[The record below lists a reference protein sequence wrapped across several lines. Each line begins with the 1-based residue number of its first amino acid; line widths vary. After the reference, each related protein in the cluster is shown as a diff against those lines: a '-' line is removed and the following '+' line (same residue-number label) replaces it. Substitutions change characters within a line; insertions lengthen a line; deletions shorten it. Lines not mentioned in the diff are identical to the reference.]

1 MISHDESACLRK
13 FKCTQCDKAFKFKHH
28 LKEHVRIHSGE
39 KPFGCDNCGK
49 RFSHS
54 GSYSSHMTSKKCIS
68 MGLKL
73 NNNRAL
79 IKLEKMNQQN
89 LKPQRLGNGAIPSN
103 PLSFFPSTDGVV
115 PPIVPPHP
123 FTMLPK
129 YPNNYEAM
137 NAAFIASLTNS
148 FHGMAAIDARLHPFG
163 IQRLLELSAA
173 GASNQQVEET
183 NEHEESAD
191 EPKLVIDMY
200 EETKEKVSDEQEE
213 KSASSRVASPVVE
226 IKVKEEIEDE
236 EELKCSRCGLNFNHQ
251 TELVQHEKVLCGHLN
266 QTESIK
272 SENSGSEVD
281 EMEDRDSLK
290 NESESERKV
299 RVRTAITDEQQSI
312 LKEHF
317 AINSRPSRE
326 EFKQIAERLNLDTR
340 VVQVWFQNNR
350 SRERKMNNST
360 GSPQIT
366 VQQDQPL
373 DLSIKKELSTSNSP
387 RYGTAPIQSALEEA
401 MNLSRKFSSPSLYK
415 APPPPYFA
423 NSSTPIHH
431 IPLPMKRQTP
441 SPNEAMPPIPRF
453 GQSQTSVPNPYL
465 FAQSTLHQNKMPM
478 ECLLNMTPEYA
489 RNHIMG
495 SLKFRVGDHR
505 GNSLSPGSE
514 KRSWRDDDSKVSH
527 DGDLEFISSGLNNN
541 TMPPAKRYKA
551 ETHGH
556 AGDPDLPFICDQCDK
571 AFAKQSSLARHKY
584 EHSGQRPYKCMD
596 CPKAF
601 KHKHHLTE
609 HKRLH
614 SGEKPFQC
622 SKCLK
627 RFSHSGSYSQHMNH
641 RYSYCK
647 PYRE

>member
-89 LKPQRLGNGAIPSN
+89 AKPQRIGNGALPPN
-103 PLSFFPSTDGVV
+103 PLSYFPTGDGVT

-123 FTMLPK
+123 FSMLPK

-137 NAAFIASLTNS
+137 NAAFLASLTNS
-148 FHGMAAIDARLHPFG
+148 FHGMAAMDARLHPFG

-173 GASNQQVEET
+173 GAVANAGNQQTEES

-200 EETKEKVSDEQEE
+200 EDNKEKVSDEQDN
-213 KSASSRVASPVVE
+213 KSDSLVEE
-226 IKVKEEIEDE
+226 IKVKEEVEDEE
-236 EELKCSRCGLNFNHQ
+236 EELKCSRCGLKFNHP

-266 QTESIK
+266 NQSDSIK

-281 EMEDRDSLK
+281 EMEDRESLK

-326 EFKQIAERLNLDTR
+326 EFKQIAGRLNLDTR

-350 SRERKMNNST
+350 SRERKMNSSST
-360 GSPQIT
+360 SSPQIT

-373 DLSIKKELSTSNSP
+373 DLSIKKEMTSPNSP
-387 RYGTAPIQSALEEA
+387 RYGTAPIQNALEEA
-401 MNLSRKFSSPSLYK
+401 MNLSRKFSSPSPYK
-415 APPPPYFA
+415 APPPYFA
-423 NSSTPIHH
+423 NSSTPIHQMS
-431 IPLPMKRQTP
+431 LAMKRQTP

-453 GQSQTSVPNPYL
+453 GPSPNTVPNPYFL
-465 FAQSTLHQNKMPM
+465 AQSTLHQNKMPM

-489 RNHIMG
+489 RSHIMG
-495 SLKFRVGDHR
+495 TLKFSLGDHR

-514 KRSWRDDDSKVSH
+514 KRSWRGDDDSKVSH
-527 DGDLEFISSGLNNN
+527 EGELDFSMPGAGLNNNN

-556 AGDPDLPFICDQCDK
+556 AGDPDLPFVCDQCDK

-584 EHSGQRPYKCMD
+584 EHSGEFVFLYYII
-596 CPKAF
+596 F
-601 KHKHHLTE
+601 LGFE
-609 HKRLH
+609 
-614 SGEKPFQC
+614 G
-622 SKCLK
+622 
-627 RFSHSGSYSQHMNH
+627 N
-641 RYSYCK
+641 
-647 PYRE
+647 

>member
-13 FKCTQCDKAFKFKHH
+13 FKCNLCDKAFKFKHH
-28 LKEHVRIHSGE
+28 LKEHLRIHSGE

-54 GSYSSHMTSKKCIS
+54 GSFSSHNTSKKCIS

-89 LKPQRLGNGAIPSN
+89 LKPQRLGNGAIPPN
-103 PLSFFPSTDGVV
+103 PLSYFPSTDSVV

-123 FTMLPK
+123 FSMLPK

-148 FHGMAAIDARLHPFG
+148 FHGMAAIDAARLHPFG

-173 GASNQQVEET
+173 GANNQQTEESV
-183 NEHEESAD
+183 EHEESAD
-191 EPKLVIDMY
+191 EPKLVIDMF
-200 EETKEKVSDEQEE
+200 EEAKEKTNEE
-213 KSASSRVASPVVE
+213 VERKSSSSRVESPVNE

-236 EELKCSRCGLNFNHQ
+236 EELKCSRCGLKFNHH
-251 TELVQHEKVLCGHLN
+251 TELVQHEKVLCGHLH
-266 QTESIK
+266 QSESIK
-272 SENSGSEVD
+272 SENSGSEAD

-326 EFKQIAERLNLDTR
+326 EFKQIAGRLNLDTR

-350 SRERKMNNST
+350 SRERKMNNAT
-360 GSPQIT
+360 NSPQVT
-366 VQQDQPL
+366 VHQEQPL
-373 DLSIKKELSTSNSP
+373 DLSIKKEVVSTPSSP

-401 MNLSRKFSSPSLYK
+401 INLSRKFSSPPQYK
-415 APPPPYFA
+415 APPSSYFT
-423 NSSTPIHH
+423 NTSTPIHH
-431 IPLPMKRQTP
+431 MSLAMKRQTP

-453 GQSQTSVPNPYL
+453 GPSPNSVPNPYFL
-465 FAQSTLHQNKMPM
+465 AHSTLHQNKMPM

-495 SLKFRVGDHR
+495 SLKFSLGDHR

-514 KRSWRDDDSKVSH
+514 KRPWRDDDLKVSH
-527 DGDLEFISSGLNNN
+527 EGEMEFSMPGVLNNN
-541 TMPPAKRYKA
+541 TALPVKRYKA

-556 AGDPDLPFICDQCDK
+556 AGDPDLPFVCDQCDK

-584 EHSGQRPYKCMD
+584 EHSG
-596 CPKAF
+596 
-601 KHKHHLTE
+601 
-609 HKRLH
+609 
-614 SGEKPFQC
+614 
-622 SKCLK
+622 KCLST
-627 RFSHSGSYSQHMNH
+627 FI
-641 RYSYCK
+641 CK
-647 PYRE
+647 LF